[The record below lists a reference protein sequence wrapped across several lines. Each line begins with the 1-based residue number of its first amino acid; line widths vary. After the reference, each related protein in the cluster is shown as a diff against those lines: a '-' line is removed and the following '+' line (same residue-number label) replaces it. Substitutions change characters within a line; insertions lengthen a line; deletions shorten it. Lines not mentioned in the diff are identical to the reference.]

1 MTENNSATESEM
13 LRLER
18 DTLQRELN
26 ATKDKL
32 AEAKRL
38 LEVAQP
44 LVATV
49 PGLEAAVRIQ
59 GKKLT
64 IIEGLLWDWYYTKN
78 GWTKFWSTGALL
90 NKIRE
95 AIYSQES

>member
-1 MTENNSATESEM
+1 MSENNSATESEM

-18 DTLQRELN
+18 DTLQRELD
-26 ATKDKL
+26 ATKNKL

-38 LEVAQP
+38 LEIAQP
-44 LVATV
+44 LVATIH
-49 PGLEAAVRIQ
+49 GLEKQSRIM

-78 GWTKFWSTGALL
+78 GWVKFWSTGSLL

-95 AIYSQES
+95 VIYSQES